1 MAEVDRKAGEL
12 CLRPAKAEDIL
23 LLFCWANDPV
33 VRQNAFCTEEIAF
46 AEHRKWFERAL
57 REECVRIYIL
67 QRGDLPVGQARVE
80 YDGMAW
86 RIDYSVDAAWRGNG
100 YGRQL
105 LRLLEAAVP
114 AGACLLGEVR
124 SENTASKKVFE
135 ELGYEKYMN
144 TEKDISEYRKYIRG
158 GWTHF
163 HITRTDELIC
173 WLYHGDSRLGRAA

>member
-135 ELGYEKYMN
+135 ELRYEKYMN

-158 GWTHF
+158 GVDALP
-163 HITRTDELIC
+163 RNKDK
-173 WLYHGDSRLGRAA
+173 